1 MSWTK
6 VKITKNTDNTNI
18 VGVTATWTDPNDSTK
33 TFTYSDDRV
42 DTSKNA
48 EKTQFI
54 TEAKAALLAWQEKDI
69 PTTAE
74 TTLLTNLNA

>member
-6 VKITKNTDNTNI
+6 VKITKNTDNVNI
-18 VGVTATWTDPNDSTK
+18 VGVTATWVDPDDSTN
-33 TFTYSDDRV
+33 TFSFIRDRI

-48 EKTQFI
+48 EKTQFVAD
-54 TEAKAALLAWQEKDI
+54 AKTALSNWQSEKV

-74 TTLLTNLNA
+74 TNLLTNLNS